1 MPNVQI
7 TDLPAALPLTGT
19 ELVPVVQG
27 GITVRT
33 TTAAVAG
40 SPSQQQTFLTL
51 VQEPTLPNSRS
62 LSGSSGI
69 ALTDGGAQ
77 SALTI
82 SLAGAAASLNAAGT
96 GFAVK
101 TGGSTITPRA
111 IQVTG
116 AGLQITNGDGVS
128 GNPVIALSGL
138 AAQFAGFSGTGLIA
152 IVGGSTVAGRNIVG
166 TAGQITVVNGD
177 ASAGSPTLSLTNTGV
192 TAASYGGANKSLS
205 ATVDAQGRLSSLSE
219 QAIAIDASQI
229 TNGQLPVVR
238 GGTGASTADGAV
250 TNLLPSQTGQIGK
263 VLATDGTNTFWLAAG
278 VGSVTSVNVSGGSTG
293 LTTSGGPVTTV
304 GTITLGGT
312 LNVASGGTGA
322 TTLTGYVIGNGTLP
336 MTASATIP
344 TTALSGTISNAQ
356 LANSSITIGSTAVS
370 LGGTIT
376 TLAGTSISGSTNTL
390 SNIGN
395 SSLTN
400 SSITINGSNVSL
412 GGSVT
417 VTATATN
424 ALTIGTGL
432 SGGSYNGSSAVT
444 IEIDS
449 TVATLT
455 GTQTLTNKSISGATN
470 TLSAIPNASLDNSSV
485 SFNGVSVAL
494 GSSGTITASTTS
506 ALTIGTG
513 LQGTS
518 FNGSTPVTIAID
530 SNVATLTGT
539 QTLTGKTIDA
549 ASNTLSN
556 IPNSSLTNS
565 SVTIGT
571 TAIALGAS
579 SLTLGGITSVAV
591 TQDPTSAL
599 QLATKQYVDAVA
611 EGLHVHAPSAAA
623 TTGTLA
629 SITGGTVTYNNGT
642 AGVGATLTLSVAL
655 TVLDGYTLL
664 NGDRVLV
671 KDEATQA
678 NNGIYTWA
686 TGGTVLTRATDF
698 DTAVEMASGDFTF
711 VSYGTLYA
719 NTGWVQ
725 TSPVTVVGTSPVTW
739 IQFSGAGAYTAGTG
753 LTLTGTQFSITN
765 TAVTAGA
772 YGSASSVPNY
782 TVNAQG
788 QLTLA
793 SNTAIAIN
801 ANQITS
807 GTLPVANG
815 GTGRTVGNYS
825 IYANEIHVGKDGN
838 DTTGDGTLI
847 NPVLT
852 ITKALTLVGAG
863 RNTVV
868 VHPGSYSES
877 PTVSSANTT
886 IATSELTGA
895 NTQISGTLTLSAAA
909 RISGIKLTNLT
920 ITGSGNAYISN
931 CTVDTQVV
939 KSGTNYVEIINTEL
953 QCVSGVQITGAGIV
967 SIVGNKCWA
976 VAVSNASANV
986 LIKDCFQVLTPSVTA
1001 GTLQIDGSA
1010 IFAAS
1015 PASNAVTSSAG
1026 SFITLAN
1033 SFVLNSAGTNVERV
1047 SLAGFYSI
1055 LNLVYDKTNSTF
1067 TGTNLNP
1074 IDYFS
1079 VINTESLI
1087 SSGTIT
1093 AANYVGISGGTF

>member
-101 TGGSTITPRA
+101 TGGSTITPRT

-192 TAASYGGANKSLS
+192 VASSYGGANKSLS

-455 GTQTLTNKSISGATN
+455 GTQTLTNKSISGIQN
-470 TLSAIPNASLDNSSV
+470 TLSNIPNSSLDNSAV
-485 SFNGVSVAL
+485 TFNGQTVSL
-494 GSSGTITASTTS
+494 GGTGTITANTS
-506 ALTIGTG
+506 NALTIGTG
-513 LQGTS
+513 LSGTS
-518 FNGSTPVTIAID
+518 FNGSSSVTIAID
-530 SNVATLTGT
+530 SSVATLTGT
-539 QTLTGKTIDA
+539 QTLTNKSISGAT
-549 ASNTLSN
+549 NTLTA
-556 IPNSSLTNS
+556 IPNVALDNS
-565 SVTIGT
+565 SITIGT
-571 TAIALGAS
+571 TSVSLGGTTA
-579 SLTLGGITSVAV
+579 TLGGLTSVAV
-591 TQDPTSAL
+591 TQDPVSAL
-599 QLATKQYVDAVA
+599 QLATKQYVDTIVSS
-611 EGLHVHAPSAAA
+611 GVHFHEPVRVESPINLNA
-623 TTGTLA
+623 
-629 SITGGTVTYNNGT
+629 TYNNGT
-642 AGVGATLTLSVAL
+642 AGVGATLTNAGTQVAL
-655 TVLDGYTLL
+655 VIDGVTMVV
-664 NGDRVLV
+664 NDRVLIYQQT
-671 KDEATQA
+671 TQTQ
-678 NNGIYTWA
+678 NGVYVVTDIGSGSTNW
-686 TGGTVLTRATDF
+686 VLTRSADTD
-698 DTAVEMASGDFTF
+698 
-711 VSYGTLYA
+711 SYGVAGPDTLSEGSTFFVQQGATGAGETYTC
-719 NTGWVQ
+719 NT
-725 TSPVTVVGTSPVTW
+725 VGTIVFGTTNITFAQISSAQ
-739 IQFSGAGAYTAGTG
+739 IYSAGTG
-753 LTLTGTQFSITN
+753 LTLTGTVFSITN
-765 TAVTAGA
+765 TAVTAAA
-772 YGSASSVPNY
+772 YGSASAVGTF

-788 QLTLA
+788 QLT
-793 SNTAIAIN
+793 TAATVPIAIN
-801 ANQITS
+801 GNQITS
-807 GTLPVANG
+807 GTVGSSYISGSYTGITGVGTLTAGTWNAGTIQPLYG
-815 GTGRTVGNYS
+815 GTGLTS
-825 IYANEIHVGKDGN
+825 YA
-838 DTTGDGTLI
+838 TGDL
-847 NPVLT
+847 LY
-852 ITKALTLVGAG
+852 A
-863 RNTVV
+863 
-868 VHPGSYSES
+868 
-877 PTVSSANTT
+877 
-886 IATSELTGA
+886 
-895 NTQISGTLTLSAAA
+895 
-909 RISGIKLTNLT
+909 
-920 ITGSGNAYISN
+920 
-931 CTVDTQVV
+931 
-939 KSGTNYVEIINTEL
+939 SGTNALSKLPLGSQGQVLI
-953 QCVSGVQITGAGIV
+953 AG
-967 SIVGNKCWA
+967 
-976 VAVSNASANV
+976 ASA
-986 LIKDCFQVLTPSVTA
+986 
-1001 GTLQIDGSA
+1001 
-1010 IFAAS
+1010 
-1015 PASNAVTSSAG
+1015 
-1026 SFITLAN
+1026 
-1033 SFVLNSAGTNVERV
+1033 
-1047 SLAGFYSI
+1047 
-1055 LNLVYDKTNSTF
+1055 
-1067 TGTNLNP
+1067 P
-1074 IDYFS
+1074 IWD
-1079 VINTESLI
+1079 
-1087 SSGTIT
+1087 
-1093 AANYVGISGGTF
+1093 GISGGTF